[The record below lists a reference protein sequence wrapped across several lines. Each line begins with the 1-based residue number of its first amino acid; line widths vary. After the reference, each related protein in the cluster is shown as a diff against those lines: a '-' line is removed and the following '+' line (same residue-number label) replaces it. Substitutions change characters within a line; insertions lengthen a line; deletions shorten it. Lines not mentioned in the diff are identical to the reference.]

1 MRLIYL
7 IIMLTGAVSFS
18 QELPL
23 YYGSAFLQSYQQNS
37 LKDEDLK
44 SALFEILKGG
54 HIKKT
59 SQPDELVSSCEGYEN
74 CVQHHALGY
83 DGARKKLFGQIYLKT
98 AVDGTYTVKDVYCER
113 EYTDDDF
120 SEKPS
125 IGPNLIPTSG
135 SILNTE
141 HTWPQSKFTNR
152 FPKEMQKSD
161 LHHLFPTDS
170 EMNNHRAAL
179 HFGEVVSM
187 KSEQKCPQNKLGDNA
202 EGDLVFEVP
211 DSQKGNTARAIFYFA
226 TRYQMKV
233 DRTEEVTLRKWH
245 TLDPVDAEEFSQ
257 NVVIDQLQGNRNPFI
272 DFPDLV
278 DRINHF

>member
-1 MRLIYL
+1 MRLIFL
-7 IIMLTGAVSFS
+7 IVMLTGTVSFS

-23 YYGSAFLQSYQQNS
+23 YYGSNFLQAYHDNS

-44 SALFEILKGG
+44 SALYEILKGG
-54 HIKKT
+54 HIKKAN
-59 SQPDELVSSCEGYEN
+59 QPDELVPSCEGYEN
-74 CVQHHALGY
+74 CVQHRALGY

-98 AVDGTYTVKDVYCER
+98 MIDGAYAVRDVYCER
-113 EYTDDDF
+113 DFTDEDF
-120 SEKPS
+120 TDTPA

-135 SILNTE
+135 SVLNTE
-141 HTWPQSKFTNR
+141 HTWPQSKFTGR
-152 FPKEMQKSD
+152 FPKDMQKSD

-170 EMNNHRAAL
+170 EMNNHRATL

-187 KSEQKCPQNKLGDNA
+187 KSEQKCPQNKLGKNA
-202 EGDLVFEVP
+202 EGDVVFEVP

-233 DRTEEVTLRKWH
+233 DSTEEATLRKWS
-245 TLDPVDAEEFSQ
+245 TLDPVDTEEFTQ
-257 NVVIDQLQGNRNPFI
+257 NNLKDQLQGNRNPFI

-278 DRINHF
+278 DRINNF

>member
-1 MRLIYL
+1 MRLLFLL
-7 IIMLTGAVSFS
+7 IVLNSAVSFS

-23 YYGSAFLQSYQQNS
+23 YYGSDFLQSYQSNS
-37 LKDEDLK
+37 LHDEELK
-44 SALFEILKGG
+44 STLFDVLKGG
-54 HIKKT
+54 HVKKT
-59 SQPDELVSSCEGYEN
+59 NQPDELVPSCEGYSS
-74 CVQHHALGY
+74 CVQHRALGY
-83 DGARKKLFGQIYLKT
+83 DGARKKLFGELYLKE
-98 AVDGTYTVKDVYCER
+98 VGGVYTVKDVYCER

-120 SEKPS
+120 SAKPS

-141 HTWPQSKFTNR
+141 HTWPQSKFSSR

-170 EMNNHRAAL
+170 EMNNHRANL

-211 DSQKGNTARAIFYFA
+211 NSQKGNTARAIFYFA

-233 DRTEEVTLRKWH
+233 DSTEEATLRKWH
-245 TLDPVDAEEFSQ
+245 TQDPVDAEEYSQ
-257 NVVIDQLQGNRNPFI
+257 NVLIDKLQGNRNPFI

>member
-1 MRLIYL
+1 MRLIFL
-7 IIMLTGAVSFS
+7 FVMLTGAVSFS
-18 QELPL
+18 QDLPL
-23 YYGSAFLQSYQQNS
+23 YYGSNFLQAYHDNS
-37 LKDEDLK
+37 LTNEELK

-59 SQPDELVSSCEGYEN
+59 NQPDELVSSCEGYEN
-74 CVQHHALGY
+74 CVQHRALGY

-98 AVDGTYTVKDVYCER
+98 LVDGVYAVRDVYCER
-113 EYTDDDF
+113 DYTDDDF
-120 SEKPS
+120 TDKPA

-141 HTWPQSKFTNR
+141 HTWPQSKFTGR
-152 FPKEMQKSD
+152 FPKDMQKSD

-179 HFGEVVSM
+179 HFGEVVTM
-187 KSEQKCPQNKLGDNA
+187 KNEQKCPQNKLGKNA

-211 DSQKGNTARAIFYFA
+211 DSQKGNTARAIFYFS

-233 DRTEEVTLRKWH
+233 DSTEEATLRKWS
-245 TLDPVDAEEFSQ
+245 TLDPVDEEEFTQ
-257 NVVIDQLQGNRNPFI
+257 NNLKDQLQGNRNPFI

-278 DRINHF
+278 ERINNF